1 MTKKGNISTR
11 GKETQDW
18 TWTDFKHTIRNYML
32 YGIPATDKK
41 GHSETIHYRVMP
53 FGLDIFAEIC
63 SLIPDGWLRDPK
75 TGKRQNNSI
84 LHRIIFTV
92 GCSVLLQI
100 LKEDK
105 EINGSLSQLESK
117 LQMLNEIRKKQR
129 LSELQLDAENL
140 QEEIIRSNLKDKTE
154 VVQKIESISNEIF
167 SILNNPGL

>member
-1 MTKKGNISTR
+1 MTKKGNIGTR

-32 YGIPATDKK
+32 YGISGTDKN

-53 FGLDIFAEIC
+53 FALDIFAEIC

-105 EINGSLSQLESK
+105 EVNGSLSQLENK

-129 LSELQLDAENL
+129 LSELQLEAENL

-167 SILNNPGL
+167 AILNNPSL